1 MRWIALTLVTALA
14 VGCGDDDGGA
24 PEDAGTTD
32 AAMGDAGGEL
42 DAGPAPVTCDATE
55 DDVLA
60 STADAEAE
68 AGAVLLCTPP
78 SDLAATSLQE
88 DAAFHGYEGP
98 TLEVDAR
105 RWVFSFA
112 TPRADGDPALSSA
125 RLFLPAAEPEAPL
138 PLVVL
143 AHPTTGLGD
152 VCAPTRM
159 DARDPSNQDTARLLN
174 PLVGTG
180 HAVVAPDYIGL
191 GTEGVHGFLNPEETA
206 TTLLDA
212 ARAA

>member
-1 MRWIALTLVTALA
+1 MPAWLCPA
-14 VGCGDDDGGA
+14 VGGPAIEGPGRAVD
-24 PEDAGTTD
+24 
-32 AAMGDAGGEL
+32 

-180 HAVVAPDYIGL
+180 WEAMGWKPGALPGRSL
-191 GTEGVHGFLNPEETA
+191 
-206 TTLLDA
+206 TTG
-212 ARAA
+212 